1 MNEKKNNRF
10 LSAIRGSLLGG
21 AIGDALGYPVEFLRW
36 KEIQEEYGQE
46 GIRKYALDFE
56 EGAAI
61 VSDDTQMT
69 LFTANGLLMGE
80 TCNVLKKV
88 DYSPLGYIYH
98 AYRDWYFCQ
107 QAMKLPPRNQSWLS
121 DIPEMHKRRAPG
133 HTCMSALRAGEPGN
147 MDEPINFSKGCGGIM
162 RVAPI
167 ALWDQGK
174 RPIEKTDLLGAEAAA
189 LTHGHPLGYM
199 PAAALAHMVSKAAF
213 GGHEGENG
221 LYAVA
226 ADCRETMKRLFA
238 GGNGFV
244 DSLVH
249 IMAQAE
255 ELSQNDKT
263 DVENIHFIGEGW
275 TGEEALGIALYC
287 SLKYQN
293 DFSKAVIAAVN
304 HNGDS
309 DSTGAIAGNIVGA
322 WLGYEAIEEKWLKDL
337 ELRCILLEMAD
348 DLFFGCP
355 KTADEV
361 RQNEKW
367 YSRYGSYCK
376 G

>member
-1 MNEKKNNRF
+1 MSEKKNDRF

-36 KEIQEEYGQE
+36 KEIQKEYGPE
-46 GIRKYALDFE
+46 GIQKYTLDYE

-61 VSDDTQMT
+61 ISDDTQMT
-69 LFTANGLLMGE
+69 LFTANGLLTGD

-88 DYSPLGYIYH
+88 DYSPVGYIYE

-107 QAMKLPPRNQSWLS
+107 QAMKLPPQNHSWMS
-121 DIPEMHKRRAPG
+121 VIPEMHKRRAPG
-133 HTCMSALRAGEPGN
+133 TTCMSALHAGEPGD
-147 MDEPINFSKGCGGIM
+147 MEEPINFSKGCGGIM

-174 RPIEKTDLLGAEAAA
+174 RPIEEIDLLGAKAAA

-199 PAAALAHMVSKAAF
+199 PAAALVHLVSRAAF
-213 GGHEGENG
+213 SEHDGENG

-238 GGNGFV
+238 ENGF
-244 DSLVH
+244 LEGLLR
-249 IMAQAE
+249 IMDQAE
-255 ELSQNDKT
+255 ALSRNDKT
-263 DVENIHFIGEGW
+263 DVENIHAIGEGW

-309 DSTGAIAGNIVGA
+309 DSTGAITGNIVGA

-337 ELRCILLEMAD
+337 ELKRVLLEKAD
-348 DLFFGCP
+348 DLYAGCP
-355 KTADEV
+355 KAAEEI

-367 YSRYGSYCK
+367 YGRYGSHCNP
-376 G
+376 